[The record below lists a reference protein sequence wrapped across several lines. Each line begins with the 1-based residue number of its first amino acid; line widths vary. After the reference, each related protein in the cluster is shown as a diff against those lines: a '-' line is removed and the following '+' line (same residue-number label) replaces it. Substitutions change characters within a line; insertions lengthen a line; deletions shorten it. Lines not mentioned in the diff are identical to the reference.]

1 MRFLEVVVALA
12 IKEFEQR
19 RPKLT
24 SRIRRKINS
33 QAYMYLCD
41 RSSHLSCKRDQ
52 NKIRNYMDRRVT
64 SPTWGSPPPCK
75 QSLILRIESVTCMLQ
90 FLTAVKYEIQKNPQ
104 LVAQH
109 EQICCTTSCEFDKK
123 NEQQSQNLLLE
134 VDPCSTFCNKFLQP
148 ATNVFVAQQVEG
160 FCILYFAAF
169 KLTLYNEI
177 IYQ

>member
-12 IKEFEQR
+12 IKEFELR

-123 NEQQSQNLLLE
+123 RATKPKFVARSRPMLYFLQQIS
-134 VDPCSTFCNKFLQP
+134 STCNKCFCCATSWGFLYL
-148 ATNVFVAQQVEG
+148 VFRR
-160 FCILYFAAF
+160 L
-169 KLTLYNEI
+169 
-177 IYQ
+177 

>member
-1 MRFLEVVVALA
+1 MGLCGNFSPRGAEVRFLEVVVALA

-123 NEQQSQNLLLE
+123 RATKPKFVARSRPMLYFLQQIS
-134 VDPCSTFCNKFLQP
+134 STCNKCFCC
-148 ATNVFVAQQVEG
+148 ATS
-160 FCILYFAAF
+160 
-169 KLTLYNEI
+169 
-177 IYQ
+177 